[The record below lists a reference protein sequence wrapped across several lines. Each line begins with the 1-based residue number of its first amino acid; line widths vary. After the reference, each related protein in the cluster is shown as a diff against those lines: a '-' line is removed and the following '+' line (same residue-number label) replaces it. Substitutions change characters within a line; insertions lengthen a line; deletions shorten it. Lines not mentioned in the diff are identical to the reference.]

1 MINVL
6 GDVTFLS
13 FVVVLKELS
22 LWIFQKPHAF
32 EPNGYFV
39 TPSDVVTGDDDPEA
53 TSSSQ
58 INSSAPSNG
67 IHRSPSHWQLI
78 REHVLVENNVPPS
91 PPQPS
96 VLGDDEAEGNY
107 SPTYSPTSTRAESPT
122 VSKNQN
128 NQGNSFRTLRTKA
141 IAQQRLDVHK
151 LEKEI
156 EKLFFKKYSNN
167 AFTGANGSLANN
179 SLSSISTTENVNIW
193 SEILNL
199 LKQWK
204 HVVKLP
210 ASSLIFAELS
220 KAFFN
225 YPVNVDDCNKSIDI
239 FEYIMTA
246 YKPVD
251 KNENFSRI
259 QWCCKLLETRH
270 NAIRNRV
277 FELVEKHLNYTAEN
291 SNFPTSIT
299 TIHTL
304 IYTFV
309 HTLVVISV
317 GSEITEDVAK
327 LNKKLNG
334 FLERLAAGTL
344 VSIDDEMSIP
354 NSKVQIHK
362 YDTLAR
368 CIFLEGLIKCLLVK
382 DVQLRKYKY
391 WVIPD
396 TTMNDLHEHVI
407 KIFAQAVF
415 EILCDPKSLLIDS
428 ENPYVSLPH
437 IILRIMN
444 QTLPAKN
451 LRRISPPV
459 VRSLVNVV
467 VSIFTLP
474 WPEPIRNSLFTPS
487 TTPKNR
493 RTPSSSGGV
502 SINQQSDNEF
512 DISPEVDQLS
522 ENISRGRK
530 FTSDGMLMPEMSK
543 QPDNHV
549 LISAKSYIEALW
561 NEGWKNEII
570 ELVKEASDDFGK
582 IITIFDQ
589 LVFGINDTIGS
600 EIVAET
606 ISDLF
611 DKIVSLKPE
620 PSPLLKKLLL
630 MLSSNYRPQFYKQM
644 LACVASDSEQKVV
657 EYLYLIFILRN
668 YMSGIE
674 LFMQD

>member
-1 MINVL
+1 MDI
-6 GDVTFLS
+6 S
-13 FVVVLKELS
+13 EES
-22 LWIFQKPHAF
+22 HAF
-32 EPNGYFV
+32 EPNEYFV

-53 TSSSQ
+53 TSSPSQ
-58 INSSAPSNG
+58 INSSAPPNG
-67 IHRSPSHWQLI
+67 IHRSPSRWQLI

-91 PPQPS
+91 PPQSS
-96 VLGDDEAEGNY
+96 VLGDDEVEGNY

-122 VSKNQN
+122 VSKNQS

-156 EKLFFKKYSNN
+156 EKIFFKKYSNN

-193 SEILNL
+193 LEILNL

-225 YPVNVDDCNKSIDI
+225 YP
-239 FEYIMTA
+239 
-246 YKPVD
+246 
-251 KNENFSRI
+251 ENFLRI

-277 FELVEKHLNYTAEN
+277 YELVEKHLNYTAEN

-382 DVQLRKYKY
+382 DVQLRKY
-391 WVIPD
+391 VLE
-396 TTMNDLHEHVI
+396 N
-407 KIFAQAVF
+407 
-415 EILCDPKSLLIDS
+415 LL
-428 ENPYVSLPH
+428 
-437 IILRIMN
+437 
-444 QTLPAKN
+444 
-451 LRRISPPV
+451 
-459 VRSLVNVV
+459 
-467 VSIFTLP
+467 
-474 WPEPIRNSLFTPS
+474 
-487 TTPKNR
+487 
-493 RTPSSSGGV
+493 
-502 SINQQSDNEF
+502 
-512 DISPEVDQLS
+512 
-522 ENISRGRK
+522 
-530 FTSDGMLMPEMSK
+530 
-543 QPDNHV
+543 
-549 LISAKSYIEALW
+549 
-561 NEGWKNEII
+561 
-570 ELVKEASDDFGK
+570 EAS
-582 IITIFDQ
+582 
-589 LVFGINDTIGS
+589 N
-600 EIVAET
+600 
-606 ISDLF
+606 
-611 DKIVSLKPE
+611 
-620 PSPLLKKLLL
+620 
-630 MLSSNYRPQFYKQM
+630 
-644 LACVASDSEQKVV
+644 CW
-657 EYLYLIFILRN
+657 
-668 YMSGIE
+668 
-674 LFMQD
+674 